1 MDSIKVKFLPGQK
14 VWVMSENRPMNIKI
28 SFITI
33 TETDIVYHLPNGL
46 DYKGE
51 QLAETK
57 EELKDLIFG

>member
-14 VWVMSENRPMNIKI
+14 VWVMSQNYPRKVRI

-33 TETDIVYHLPNGL
+33 TETDIVYHLDNGF

-51 QLAETK
+51 QLVETK